1 MLSKQ
6 LRELERD
13 RDEVISREVY
23 PVVSNNNSGES

>member
-13 RDEVISREVY
+13 EVISRKVY